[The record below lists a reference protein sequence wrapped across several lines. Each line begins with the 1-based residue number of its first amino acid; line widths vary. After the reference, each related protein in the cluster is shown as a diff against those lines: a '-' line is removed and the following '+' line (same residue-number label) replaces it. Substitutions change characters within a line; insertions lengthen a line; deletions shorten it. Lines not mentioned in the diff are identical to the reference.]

1 MRRVWAGEQ
10 CSAQLHEPKREIAST
25 RMHRSTD
32 LRWRGVQKRARASKE
47 KRQIGRRRTS
57 HLSPRVDTAGHL
69 CCALPSHSQLLE
81 RTKIFKPIKQRRML
95 FLFFM
100 RRKHSPPSGLRV
112 LLRPLRSVF
121 RSARIFTQN
130 RAFQKW
136 QRENPSKNFSDYFAE
151 IVRPGLQRGQAHPT
165 LGRNLSGSAFGEAA
179 GKMLKMLIANGL
191 NKDDVCVDYGCGTLR
206 VGVHVIKYLQ
216 RGAYWGLDVDD
227 AVLEEGRKLVGN
239 SLLTDKAP
247 HLHVISPRSI
257 AETAAAK
264 PKII

>member
-1 MRRVWAGEQ
+1 
-10 CSAQLHEPKREIAST
+10 
-25 RMHRSTD
+25 
-32 LRWRGVQKRARASKE
+32 
-47 KRQIGRRRTS
+47 
-57 HLSPRVDTAGHL
+57 
-69 CCALPSHSQLLE
+69 
-81 RTKIFKPIKQRRML
+81 ML

-112 LLRPLRSVF
+112 LLWPLRSVF

-136 QRENPSKNFSDYFAE
+136 KRENPSKHFSDYFAE

-165 LGRNLSGSAFGEAA
+165 LGRNLPGSAFGEAA
-179 GKMLKMLIANGL
+179 KKTLKMLIANGL
-191 NKDDVCVDYGCGTLR
+191 NEDDVCVDYGCGTLR

-216 RGAYWGLDVDD
+216 RGAYWGLDVDE

-239 SLLTDKAP
+239 SLLTGKAP

-257 AETAAAK
+257 AEAAAAK
-264 PKII
+264 PKISILGKCIGACGPGGSKEVFRKHFDNHRRFRRCHNPWPMELLRDGSVLRAKLGTLRDHDAGDRLEHRR

>member
-1 MRRVWAGEQ
+1 
-10 CSAQLHEPKREIAST
+10 
-25 RMHRSTD
+25 
-32 LRWRGVQKRARASKE
+32 
-47 KRQIGRRRTS
+47 
-57 HLSPRVDTAGHL
+57 
-69 CCALPSHSQLLE
+69 
-81 RTKIFKPIKQRRML
+81 ML

-165 LGRNLSGSAFGEAA
+165 LGRNLPGSAFGEAA

-239 SLLTDKAP
+239 SLVDRQGPAP
-247 HLHVISPRSI
+247 ARDITKINCGGRRGQAEDSILGECIGPCGPRGS
-257 AETAAAK
+257 K
-264 PKII
+264 GVFPKHFDNHRRLRRRHNPWPVELFRDGSVLRPKLGTFRDQDAGDCLEHWR